1 MVVLKKVKA
10 STLMETLVASILIVV
25 IFMMASMIFN
35 NLFSYSIK
43 TSTRVIDT
51 HLNEMEYLFIN
62 EEVTTPLY
70 DDFEAWTITAERQIL
85 NKEDV
90 IVIEATHQDR
100 KQNIS
105 RTIVT
110 N

>member
-25 IFMMASMIFN
+25 IFMLASMILN
-35 NLFSYSIK
+35 NLFSHSIK
-43 TSTRVIDT
+43 TNTKAIDT
-51 HLNEMEYLFIN
+51 YLNEMEYLSIN
-62 EEVTTPLY
+62 DEITMPFY
-70 DDFEAWTITAERQIL
+70 DNFEAWTITAQRQIL
-85 NKEDV
+85 NKQGV
-90 IVIEATHQDR
+90 IVIEATHPDR

-105 RTIVT
+105 RTLVT